1 MRRLEMTR
9 RSDTRGRARL
19 GPLALSLVMASP
31 ALSGC
36 GGQARALVHSSGDL
50 GKAVRRGDRDQIN
63 EHVLPATR
71 SRVDYDELLASEAD
85 WDGRLARPTG
95 ARPEA
100 LIYLGNDEVVEAIW
114 TDRGWRFATD
124 PTDYFGQSTP
134 REALRSLV
142 RASREGR
149 WDVMLDLAPRRYRM
163 GLSAKDLEQ
172 AWTEG
177 PQAQALGEAR
187 DRLADR
193 LAGTIRADAHQAIL
207 DLGDGEFARLERE
220 KDRWV
225 VVDF

>member
-1 MRRLEMTR
+1 VATTIL
-9 RSDTRGRARL
+9 
-19 GPLALSLVMASP
+19 LATSLA
-31 ALSGC
+31 GC
-36 GGQARALVHSSGDL
+36 GGQARALVRSSADL
-50 GKAVRRGDRDQIN
+50 GKAVRRADVEKIDEG
-63 EHVLPATR
+63 VLPATR
-71 SRVDYDELLASEAD
+71 SRIDYEQLLAESGEWSA
-85 WDGRLARPTG
+85 RLSRPTG

-100 LIYLGNDEVVEAIW
+100 LLYLADDDLVEVIW
-114 TDRGWRFATD
+114 TDDGWRFASD
-124 PTDYFGQSTP
+124 PTVYFGQSTP

-149 WDVMLDLAPRRYRM
+149 WDVMLNLAPRRYRM
-163 GLSAKDLEQ
+163 GLSAEDLAA

-177 PQAQALGEAR
+177 PQAQALRDAR

-193 LAGTIRADAHQAIL
+193 LSGTIRADAHQAIL